1 LWESIAIWLESVYTV
16 GEIFKEPLK
25 TNQLMTGKNIKHI
38 QIDKHTG
45 RQTGRHIK
53 LKIIFLGVL
62 VIGDARNMI
71 FFQIFDGIPILSFV

>member
-1 LWESIAIWLESVYTV
+1 
-16 GEIFKEPLK
+16 
-25 TNQLMTGKNIKHI
+25 MTGKNIKHI